1 MFEAFIVA
9 VYFLHAG
16 VFAMFVIVERN
27 RNGGVWRL
35 KHVVL
40 MVGAVTWPLLIAV
53 ALVAAFLKAVSA
65 AFSAVGLMVHGGIGV
80 EKKAPSTRACND
92 MSFKNFSQ

>member
-1 MFEAFIVA
+1 MFEAFIGA

-27 RNGGVWRL
+27 RNGGAWRL

-40 MVGAVTWPLLIAV
+40 MVGAATWPLLIGV
-53 ALVAAFLKAVSA
+53 ALLAASFKAGSA
-65 AFSAVGLMVHGGIGV
+65 AFSAVALMM
-80 EKKAPSTRACND
+80 SRAEGSNIEAG
-92 MSFKNFSQ
+92 NRGQ